1 MTIRPDIS
9 KDLIRGATDG
19 IILNVLSQGDS
30 YGYQMVQQIA
40 ELSDGHYEIN
50 EATLYTVF
58 RRLSKKGLIDSYY
71 GSETQ
76 GGRRKYYH
84 ITEAGITELTQF
96 RKDWQFA
103 KNTITQLTTGVLK
116 HD

>member
-1 MTIRPDIS
+1 MTSQHDIS

-19 IILNVLSQGDS
+19 IILNILSQGDS
-30 YGYQMVQQIA
+30 YGYQMVQQVT
-40 ELSDGHYEIN
+40 ELSDGRYEIN

-58 RRLSKKGLIDSYY
+58 RRLSKNGLIDSYY
-71 GSETQ
+71 GNETQ

-84 ITEAGITELTQF
+84 ITQAGSAELTQF
-96 RKDWQFA
+96 HKDWQFA
-103 KNTITQLTTGVLK
+103 KETITQLTTGVLK

>member
-1 MTIRPDIS
+1 MTTRHDIS
-9 KDLIRGATDG
+9 KDLLRGATDG
-19 IILNVLSQGDS
+19 IILNILSQGDS
-30 YGYQMVQQIA
+30 YGYQMAQQINT
-40 ELSDGHYEIN
+40 LSNGAYQIN

-58 RRLSKKGLIDSYY
+58 RRLSKNALIESYY

-84 ITEAGITELTQF
+84 ITDAGLAELTQF
-96 RKDWQFA
+96 RQDWEFA